1 MNPMDHP
8 AQSGDD
14 GSGETGPALL
24 AGVRILAFCHWL
36 QGPAASQYLADLG
49 ADVIKIE
56 PIGGA
61 AERTVLGPGR
71 GPDGASSLFVS
82 GNRNQR
88 SIALDLKSE
97 DGRALVQ
104 SLLQEYD
111 VVIENFRPGVM
122 DKLGLGYEDL
132 RRVNPAVVYA
142 SATGYGSSGPMAG
155 KPGQDLLAQALTG
168 LVAASGERPTSTGAA
183 VVDQHGAA
191 LLAMAVLAAVTR
203 RSRNG
208 QGCQVEASLFNA
220 GIDLQMEAFTFYLN
234 REGGAFDDALTRSEE
249 LGTWYHPAPYGIY
262 EAADGHVA
270 VSLVDKSLL
279 QAALPGVL
287 DVLTELDPVTD
298 RDAFAAALAD
308 VLRPLTVVEVEETLS
323 AAGVWCAP
331 VLTYEDVEH
340 HPQVIHNGLIEE
352 VGDGDWS
359 ARVVKHPVR
368 YDGKIPPVTR
378 NPPRIGEHTVEILE
392 QLGHDPKRIEE
403 LVAAG
408 VVRHTAS
415 GRLQPAVR

>member
-1 MNPMDHP
+1 MDPMDHA
-8 AQSGDD
+8 AQSGDHD
-14 GSGETGPALL
+14 SGESGPGLL

-61 AERTVLGPGR
+61 AERKVLGPGR

-88 SIALDLKSE
+88 SIALDLKSA
-97 DGRALVQ
+97 DGRALVM

-111 VVIENFRPGVM
+111 IVIENFRPGVM

-132 RRVNPAVVYA
+132 RRVSPAVIYA
-142 SATGYGSSGPMAG
+142 SATGYGSSGPMAD

-168 LVAASGERPTSTGAA
+168 LVAASGERPTAAGAA
-183 VVDQHGAA
+183 VIDQHGAA

-208 QGCQVEASLFNA
+208 QGCLVEASLFNA
-220 GIDLQMEAFTFYLN
+220 GIDLQMEALTFYLN
-234 REGGAFDDALTRSEE
+234 REGGAFDDVLARRGE

-262 EAADGHVA
+262 DVADGHVA

-279 QAALPGVL
+279 QVALPGVL
-287 DVLTELDPVTD
+287 DALTLLDPVTD
-298 RDAFAAALAD
+298 RDAFAAAVAD
-308 VLRPLTVVEVEETLS
+308 ALRPLSRGEVEEVLS

-340 HPQVIHNGLIEE
+340 HPQVVHNGLIEQ
-352 VGDGDWS
+352 VGDNDWQ

-368 YDGKIPPVTR
+368 YDGEVPPVTR
-378 NPPRIGEHTVEILE
+378 NPPRIGEHTAEILE
-392 QLGHDPKRIEE
+392 QLGYGPERIEE

-408 VVRHTAS
+408 VVRRGAS
-415 GRLQPAVR
+415 GRLQPAVS